1 MAELKEYKYK
11 SCEYTFLDNALTPY
25 WEGAVKWVPLW
36 VAPNLIT
43 FVGWLL
49 IIVSY
54 VNILRYDYTLQKD
67 VPNYC
72 FILTAFCVWAYST
85 LDAIDGKQA
94 RRTKSSSPLGQLFDH
109 GCDSFSNAFFVLA
122 MAQAFKLEGYQAILI
137 FIASQGAFWA
147 ASWIEYHT
155 GVLKT
160 NVGQLGVTE
169 IHIIVTVTHLI
180 TGIFG
185 QKLWQ
190 IGINSILPKF
200 LLSIHP
206 WLEFVGEMKLGGF
219 IITTF
224 GLLFAVLTFAQ
235 IFMVILKSGEKV
247 KLLME
252 CCSIGLIVLL
262 EFIWVGFSFF
272 DQYRGLVLL
281 NFGLF
286 SSLIICKTIISAVTK
301 VYCCIFRC
309 R

>member
-1 MAELKEYKYK
+1 M
-11 SCEYTFLDNALTPY
+11 
-25 WEGAVKWVPLW
+25 PLS

-109 GCDSFSNAFFVLA
+109 GCDSFSTAFFVLA

-147 ASWIEYHT
+147 SSWIEYHT

-169 IHIIVTVTHLI
+169 IHVIVTVTHLI
-180 TGIFG
+180 TGILG
-185 QKLWQ
+185 QSVWQ
-190 IGINSILPKF
+190 ISISSMVPQALI
-200 LLSIHP
+200 SIHP
-206 WLEFVGEMKLGGF
+206 LLGFVGEMKLGGF

-224 GLLFAVLTFAQ
+224 GLLIAVLTFAQ
-235 IFMVILKSGEKV
+235 TSLVIFRSQEKI
-247 KLLME
+247 KLL
-252 CCSIGLIVLL
+252 
-262 EFIWVGFSFF
+262 
-272 DQYRGLVLL
+272 
-281 NFGLF
+281 
-286 SSLIICKTIISAVTK
+286 K
-301 VYCCIFRC
+301 
-309 R
+309 